1 MSNKAPRSCHKKS
14 QVVKTS
20 GFCMFG
26 VVSIMFC
33 SLHWLF
39 YSIPFIFTQL
49 CPTLWDPMNCIPPDS
64 SLHGILW
71 VRIQM
76 MVAISF
82 SREIFQPRDRT
93 QVSHT
98 AGRFFTVWASREV
111 TVIHNHYCETCSVQE
126 YMLLERGLWEQQG
139 KLKHYKAH
147 CSRVRYVPW
156 INTFLDICKPL
167 AKFLSSK
174 KVDFDIYVS
183 DLVVLI
189 E

>member
-1 MSNKAPRSCHKKS
+1 MSCQIKLQGAATKKS

-26 VVSIMFC
+26 VVPIMFC

-71 VRIQM
+71 ARILM

-93 QVSHT
+93 QISHT

-111 TVIHNHYCETCSVQE
+111 TVIQNHYCEICSVQE

-147 CSRVRYVPW
+147 CS
-156 INTFLDICKPL
+156 FQESGICKPL